1 MNAMNLL
8 KDCFK
13 PLAIVTAAAG
23 MYNSITNPINTTLLS
38 LAVSTIASV
47 GAFLKSTPK
56 PQGESIKNYIK
67 MFCSSSEAKTRFNQ
81 TANMIMITS
90 AVIGGNIGTQW
101 LNNMIRSNTT
111 PINNDAFKIYR
122 IMLSASCCTNLY
134 QTLHSALLSI
144 YPTLRTALLY
154 KKEVANKLPT
164 WLIQILVEDADLL
177 ITSSTPSEDL
187 NNILKNLPDARFP
200 LFFNHIIEHMENSI
214 RENTRIKILI
224 PNDSVAKNILLEVE
238 ELGLSNSI
246 IEDHLLG
253 DGVINHILD
262 AIADASDLLSE
273 DIKIKVQSDF
283 DLGRINWSDFFN
295 TYLCELLPSGRQTEI
310 QTMINNERTEA
321 LNKLRQS

>member
-1 MNAMNLL
+1 MNLL
-8 KDCFK
+8 KDYFK
-13 PLAIVTAAAG
+13 PLAMLTAAAG

-67 MFCSSSEAKTRFNQ
+67 MFCSSSEAKTSFKQ
-81 TANMIMITS
+81 TAHMIMIPS
-90 AVIGGNIGTQW
+90 AAIGGTIVTQW
-101 LNNMIRSNTT
+101 LINMITSNTT
-111 PINNDAFKIYR
+111 PINNNAFKAYR
-122 IMLSASCCTNLY
+122 IMLSTGCGINLY
-134 QTLHSALLSI
+134 Q
-144 YPTLRTALLY
+144 TLRTALLY
-154 KKEVANKLPT
+154 KTEVANKLPT
-164 WLIQILVEDADLL
+164 WLVQILVEDADLL
-177 ITSSTPSEDL
+177 ITSSTSSEYL
-187 NNILKNLPDARFP
+187 NKILKNLPDARFP
-200 LFFNHIIEHMENSI
+200 LFFNQIIKHMKNSI

-224 PNDSVAKNILLEVE
+224 PNDYVAKNILLEVE
-238 ELGLSNSI
+238 KLGLSNSI